1 MKRTRSGQK
10 EARKSA
16 KRHERNRSRLSRLH
30 TLERKFFGLVSAG
43 KKDEAAALL
52 NTLFSALDKAAK
64 TRLIHRNAASRKKS
78 RLSARLAALAA

>member
-16 KRHERNRSRLSRLH
+16 KRHARNHSTLSRLH
-30 TLERKFFGLVSAG
+30 TLERRFVASLGAG
-43 KKDEAAALL
+43 KKDEAVASL

-64 TRLIHRNAASRKKS
+64 TKVIHPNAASRKKS
-78 RLSARLAALAA
+78 RLSLRLAAKAA